1 MTLSFYMD
9 VHVPAAITEG
19 LRRCGVD
26 VLTSQE
32 DGTREADD
40 EALLARS
47 TALDRTLFSQDEDLL
62 RVADEWRTAY
72 RRFAGLVYAHQRG
85 PSLGNCIKDLEL
97 IAKCCSPEDV
107 ENQVIFL
114 PL

>member
-19 LRRCGVD
+19 LRRCG
-26 VLTSQE
+26 
-32 DGTREADD
+32 
-40 EALLARS
+40 
-47 TALDRTLFSQDEDLL
+47 
-62 RVADEWRTAY
+62 
-72 RRFAGLVYAHQRG
+72 
-85 PSLGNCIKDLEL
+85 KDLEL